1 MKKFWKTANFRL
13 KAGLIIT
20 CFFMIVGFV
29 VYFFPHQDQFTLNT
43 YHNNLGAS
51 V

>member
-1 MKKFWKTANFRL
+1 MKKFWKVANFRL

-20 CFFMIVGFV
+20 AFFLIIGFV
-29 VYFFPHQDQFTLNT
+29 VYYFPHTDPFTFNT
-43 YHNNLGAS
+43 YPRC

>member
-20 CFFMIVGFV
+20 CLFMIGGFV
-29 VYFFPHQDQFTLNT
+29 V
-43 YHNNLGAS
+43 
-51 V
+51 